1 MRLRIPVV
9 ASLLVLG
16 AVLFLIWCEP
26 VPEKSVTTKEVAQK
40 IDSAIWCLRHGDN
53 SGASSNL
60 RSAKDAYS
68 KLGIENLDNELD
80 NRIRGI
86 FDNASQDPSEGSCH
100 RLRGEVLRAAN
111 LAGAPLPLI
120 YRHSPCLI
128 LLVSFLCGFLYA
140 ALLKVTTDWKRV
152 KEIKAQV
159 DDWRRRLNEARRRK
173 DFKEIHKL
181 TQEFSKLAPLQS
193 ELLMAQFKP
202 TLFFFLFFIPL
213 LLLLSHSY
221 SGWVVAWLPFGL
233 RLPFYGRWAS
243 CGVLSWLILSFGA
256 TSSLWRKLLIGE

>member
-26 VPEKSVTTKEVAQK
+26 MPENSVTTKEVAQK

-53 SGASSNL
+53 SGASSSL
-60 RSAKDAYS
+60 GSAKDSYS
-68 KLGIENLDNELD
+68 KLGLENLDNELD
-80 NRIRGI
+80 NRIRGM
-86 FDNASQDPSEGSCH
+86 FDNVSQNPSEENCH
-100 RLRGEVLRAAN
+100 TLRGEVLRAVA
-111 LAGAPLPLI
+111 LAGASLPLI
-120 YRHSPCLI
+120 YQHSPCLI

-140 ALLKVTTDWKRV
+140 ALLKVTIDWKRV
-152 KEIKAQV
+152 KEIRDQMNE
-159 DDWRRRLNEARRRK
+159 WRKRLNEARKKK
-173 DFKEIHKL
+173 DFKEMHKL

-193 ELLMAQFKP
+193 ELLTVQFKP
-202 TLFFFLFFIPL
+202 TLFFFLFYIPL
-213 LLLLSHSY
+213 LLLLNHSY

-233 RLPFYGRWAS
+233 RLPFYGYWTS